1 MSAYI
6 YGLVNTII
14 YVVLCSLF
22 SSVLL
27 RENHGQWDIKFQK
40 RIAIWMVSAYVVSA
54 VFDRYVLLKMGLIM
68 LLNVIMIK
76 WIYQAQIKRIIGTV
90 ILYQT
95 IGTLMEYMV
104 YSIMRNIVAG
114 LNIAD
119 SISGFTG
126 NLIGTF
132 SQVLLLLFV
141 IWIRSRYGQG
151 IDDEMTEQEW
161 IEFIVFPVFSA
172 ITILAFITNFEGRLT
187 QGQENTIFF
196 VVFGLVLM
204 NIFVFYLI
212 LSIVHKRGEK
222 KQEELL
228 LEHARQTQQLY
239 YQEQKKYEELQRHR
253 HEYRNQMLVIQSL
266 LNNKEY
272 DRIVAYARDYCESE
286 ETEEWFDTNHPVV
299 NTVLN
304 LKYKIAKE
312 NKILMVVR
320 FNDLS
325 EISMKDADIISIL
338 SNLLD
343 NAIEAAGKSQME
355 KPQIKVKFVIEHGKM
370 ILSVLNDWD
379 HQYREENGKFLSLK
393 ADAKSHG
400 YGLENVKRIVKK
412 YKGIYMVN
420 KEGRKFQVIV
430 NIPVS

>member
-1 MSAYI
+1 M
-6 YGLVNTII
+6 
-14 YVVLCSLF
+14 
-22 SSVLL
+22 
-27 RENHGQWDIKFQK
+27 
-40 RIAIWMVSAYVVSA
+40 
-54 VFDRYVLLKMGLIM
+54 
-68 LLNVIMIK
+68 
-76 WIYQAQIKRIIGTV
+76 
-90 ILYQT
+90 
-95 IGTLMEYMV
+95 
-104 YSIMRNIVAG
+104 
-114 LNIAD
+114 
-119 SISGFTG
+119 
-126 NLIGTF
+126 
-132 SQVLLLLFV
+132 
-141 IWIRSRYGQG
+141 
-151 IDDEMTEQEW
+151 
-161 IEFIVFPVFSA
+161 
-172 ITILAFITNFEGRLT
+172 
-187 QGQENTIFF
+187 
-196 VVFGLVLM
+196 
-204 NIFVFYLI
+204 
-212 LSIVHKRGEK
+212 
-222 KQEELL
+222 
-228 LEHARQTQQLY
+228 EHARQTQQLY
-239 YQEQKKYEELQRHR
+239 YQEQKKYEELQRQR